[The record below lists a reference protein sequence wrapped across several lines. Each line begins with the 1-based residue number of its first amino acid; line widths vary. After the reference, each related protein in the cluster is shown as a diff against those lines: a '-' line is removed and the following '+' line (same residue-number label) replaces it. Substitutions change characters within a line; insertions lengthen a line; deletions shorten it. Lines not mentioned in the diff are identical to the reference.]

1 MPCMMFR
8 TLLVGP
14 SCRVADLCE
23 MFHGQSVHIIWCI
36 VHLFFG
42 HYYLEC
48 VNCSAGI
55 IRSIDTISNINLKDG
70 MCHMKLTGL

>member
-8 TLLVGP
+8 TLLV
-14 SCRVADLCE
+14 VAELQTCTKSS
-23 MFHGQSVHIIWCI
+23 MVKAYT
-36 VHLFFG
+36 LFFG

-70 MCHMKLTGL
+70 MCHMMLTGL

>member
-1 MPCMMFR
+1 MPGMMFR
-8 TLLVGP
+8 TLLV
-14 SCRVADLCE
+14 VAELCE
-23 MFHGQSVHIIWCI
+23 MFH
-36 VHLFFG
+36 G

-48 VNCSAGI
+48 VNCSTGI

>member
-8 TLLVGP
+8 TLLV
-14 SCRVADLCE
+14 VAELQTCAKCS
-23 MFHGQSVHIIWCI
+23 MVKAYTLFGAQFTC
-36 VHLFFG
+36 FFG